1 MKLNPALHLSGL
13 ISQSVI
19 FLLSLLHEGSLYNY
33 TITQWGLKIHNYTM
47 GAEFTQLHYGGWN
60 YTITQWGLNLHNYTI
75 GAEFTQLHNG
85 GWIYT
90 ITQWGLDLPITKWGL
105 NLHNYTMGAAKF
117 TQFNE
122 GWNYTIAQW
131 GLKLHNCTMGA
142 EIIYLAYSIYEYV
155 LVYSVNKYTFSVQ
168 FKRLRI

>member
-1 MKLNPALHLSGL
+1 MFNGFRRSTFRLAQKELNFEIKSCFTF
-13 ISQSVI
+13 IW
-19 FLLSLLHEGSLYNY
+19 FNFTECYLSLVAFTWGF
-33 TITQWGLKIHNYTM
+33 TIQLHNYTM
-47 GAEFTQLHYGGWN
+47 GAEN
-60 YTITQWGLNLHNYTI
+60 
-75 GAEFTQLHNG
+75 TQLHNG